1 MKRLILEIG
10 SVADL
15 YGQDHTKAALRAL
28 DDALRYISIILFGAI
43 ELNHSDMYVNVT
55 IGVNEPTKVDVGEI
69 TEAVP
74 RGLANVNIVFGVQ
87 NIDARRVGQPSVI
100 ATCAVGAFIPDIT
113 EYFEIGYG

>member
-15 YGQDHTKAALRAL
+15 YGQDYTKAALRAL
-28 DDALRYISIILFGAI
+28 DGALRHSSIILFSAL
-43 ELNHSDMYVNVT
+43 ELNHSDMHVNVT
-55 IGVNEPTKVDVGEI
+55 IGFNEPTKVDVEEI

-74 RGLANVNIVFGVQ
+74 RGLANVNIVFRGK

-100 ATCAVGAFIPDIT
+100 GTCAVEAFIPDMT
-113 EYFEIGYG
+113 EHFEIG